1 MTDTIAVDAAY
12 AAEGLTVESA
22 PPIFLRPAPVIAT
35 VATILLAFAV
45 WWVATSGSYTSGDKV
60 GYNLGLA
67 GGILM
72 LVLFIYPL
80 RKRVRA
86 LTVIG
91 PMRHYFSLHMA
102 LGIAGPVLILLH
114 SRFHLGSLNA
124 AIAFWSMVLVASSGF
139 VGRFLY
145 RQIHHGLYG
154 RKTSM
159 EELRAR
165 AGLGEGETTSWLKY
179 LPEVRQAL
187 SAFAAQGE
195 TAAAMGLASPVQFFS
210 LGVQAHRTAR
220 EARAALLRELPI
232 VARARHWD
240 HETYRRR
247 RKKGERLIRI
257 HLAHIRGIS
266 QFSVYERLFALWH
279 LLHLPFVY
287 MLFFTAIA
295 HVVAVHMY

>member
-1 MTDTIAVDAAY
+1 MPDTITADAAY
-12 AAEGLTVESA
+12 AAEGFSVESA
-22 PPIFLRPAPVIAT
+22 PPFFLRPAPVIAT
-35 VATILLAFAV
+35 VTASLLAFAV
-45 WWVATSGSYTSGDKV
+45 WWVATSGAYTSGDSI

-72 LVLFIYPL
+72 LVLFVYPL

-86 LTVIG
+86 LTAIG
-91 PMRHYFSLHMA
+91 PIRHYFSLHMA

-124 AIAFWSMVLVASSGF
+124 AIAFWSMVLVSSSGI

-165 AGLGEGETTSWLKY
+165 AGIGEGETTSWLKH
-179 LPEVRQAL
+179 LPDVKKAL
-187 SAFAAQGE
+187 SAFGAHAEQ
-195 TAAAMGLASPVQFFS
+195 AAALGLASPVKFFT

-220 EARAALLRELPI
+220 EARSALIRDLPI
-232 VARARHWD
+232 VARARQWD
-240 HETYRRR
+240 EDTYRRR
-247 RKKGERLIRI
+247 LNKGERLIRI